1 MYVTS
6 QMNTEKPLYMRHS
19 REGSQSSRMTALSC
33 SPTCNVLTPSNL
45 NGSCTMGNREVN
57 NEGLHNSAID
67 VYIRRVDI
75 RLLVQAQKSMLKGVN
90 STEKSERN
98 QTSESMFK
106 KEWKR
111 KGTATQKPTTRF
123 WKFWNYRK
131 IPKISPEVY
140 IFQRPFLRGLF
151 FEGLI
156 FRGAYLRTEIYVSKS
171 IGLAL

>member
-1 MYVTS
+1 
-6 QMNTEKPLYMRHS
+6 
-19 REGSQSSRMTALSC
+19 MTALSC

-106 KEWKR
+106 KE
-111 KGTATQKPTTRF
+111 
-123 WKFWNYRK
+123 
-131 IPKISPEVY
+131 
-140 IFQRPFLRGLF
+140 
-151 FEGLI
+151 
-156 FRGAYLRTEIYVSKS
+156 
-171 IGLAL
+171 